1 MGNSGMI
8 AGAFSSVSGKA
19 DTVLTTNGDVL
30 YYNSGRQRLAIG
42 SEGKV
47 LTVSSSDLPA
57 WETASGVSLSDNN
70 TWTGTNIF
78 NGFLSSTPTE
88 LTLSSGVVTATRM
101 CHEIDT
107 EGDASTDTCTHINGY
122 GAGRLLFVQTA
133 SADRD
138 VTYEDE
144 QGGNGTLNMA
154 GDFTEDGNTDVLC
167 FVSRF
172 SDGLTWSEISRS
184 NNGN

>member
-1 MGNSGMI
+1 M
-8 AGAFSSVSGKA
+8 VY
-19 DTVLTTNGDVL
+19 VL